1 LYTEKH
7 IIELEKTASW
17 LRKKSLEII
26 YKRGAGHP
34 GGCLSSAEIIASLY
48 FSKLRIDPANP
59 SWEKRDRFI
68 LSKGHASAIL
78 YAALALR
85 GFFDLAQLESWGE
98 LSCNLQGH
106 PDRNRTPGVDMTT
119 GTLGHGLNIASGMLL
134 AARLKELDFR
144 TYVLMGD
151 GEIQSGIIWEG
162 AMTAAKFKLDKLT
175 AILDYNGVQ
184 LDGPV
189 DEIMPLEPIADK
201 WRSFNFKVIT
211 IDGHNIRQ
219 LLEAYDEAENMH
231 SMPTIIIARTTKG
244 KGVSFM
250 ENRSKWHGIAPSR
263 EQYEAAIAELE
274 KREKENACQ

>member
-1 LYTEKH
+1 MYTEKH
-7 IIELEKTASW
+7 ITELKKTATW
-17 LRKKSLEII
+17 LRMKSLEII

-34 GGCLSSAEIIASLY
+34 GGCLSAAEIIASLY
-48 FSKLRIDPANP
+48 FSKLRVDPSNP
-59 SWEKRDRFI
+59 SWEERDRFI

-85 GFFDLAQLESWGE
+85 GFFDLNELDRWGE
-98 LSCNLQGH
+98 PSCHLQGH
-106 PDRNRTPGVDMTT
+106 PDRNKTPGVDMTT
-119 GTLGHGLNIASGMLL
+119 GTLGHGLNVASGMLL
-134 AARLKELDFR
+134 AARLKNLDFR

-151 GEIQSGIIWEG
+151 GEIQGGIIWEG

-189 DEIMPLEPIADK
+189 DEIMPLEPVADK

-211 IDGHNIRQ
+211 VDGHDIGQ
-219 LLEAYDEAENMH
+219 LLEAYDEAENADRR
-231 SMPTIIIARTTKG
+231 PTIIIARTVKG

-250 ENRSKWHGIAPSR
+250 ENQSKWHGVAPGK
-263 EQYEAAIAELE
+263 EQYEAAIAEL
-274 KREKENACQ
+274 KKKEKENAGC

>member
-1 LYTEKH
+1 MYTEKQ
-7 IIELEKTASW
+7 ITELKKTATW
-17 LRKKSLEII
+17 LRMKSLEII

-34 GGCLSSAEIIASLY
+34 GGCLSAAEIIASLY
-48 FSKLRIDPANP
+48 FSKLRVDTSNP

-85 GFFDLAQLESWGE
+85 GFFDLNELDRWGE
-98 LSCNLQGH
+98 LSCHLQGH
-106 PDRNRTPGVDMTT
+106 PDRNKTPGVDMTT
-119 GTLGHGLNIASGMLL
+119 GTLGHGLNVASGMLL
-134 AARLKELDFR
+134 AARLKNLDFR

-151 GEIQSGIIWEG
+151 GEIQGGIIWEG

-184 LDGPV
+184 LDGSV
-189 DEIMPLEPIADK
+189 DEIMPLEPVADK

-211 IDGHNIRQ
+211 VDGHDIVQ
-219 LLEAYDEAENMH
+219 LLEAYDEAENADRR
-231 SMPTIIIARTTKG
+231 PTIIIARTVKG

-250 ENRSKWHGIAPSR
+250 ENQSKWHGVAPSK
-263 EQYEAAIAELE
+263 EQYEAAIAEL
-274 KREKENACQ
+274 KKKGKENAGC